1 MNPVLQWFTGN
12 IGLHHVHHLGPRIP
26 NYNLQRCH
34 DENEMFHDVTVLTVA
49 SAIKTMRLKVW
60 DEEAKRLVPIR
71 ELEAR
76 ARLLEANR
84 AV

>member
-34 DENEMFHDVTVLTVA
+34 EENPLFHSVTILTVPE
-49 SAIKTMRLKVW
+49 AIRTMRLRLW
-60 DEEAKRLVPIR
+60 DEEERRLVPIR

-76 ARLLEANR
+76 ARMIHGDN
-84 AV
+84 

>member
-1 MNPVLQWFTGN
+1 
-12 IGLHHVHHLGPRIP
+12 
-26 NYNLQRCH
+26 
-34 DENEMFHDVTVLTVA
+34 MFHDVTVLTVA

-60 DEEAKRLVPIR
+60 DEDAKRLVPIR